1 MEKNV
6 NFKKNKINFGV
17 GTIGRDMVY
26 SMVSMYFLVFITEA
40 VGVSDATLF
49 QITTIMLGARV
60 FDAFNDPIM
69 GVIVDNTHS
78 KYGKY
83 KPWITIG
90 IFLSGIVAFL
100 LFTTFNLRGTSYL
113 IYFAVLYILW
123 GLSWTMNDIAYW
135 SMMPSLSYDQK
146 EREEIG
152 AFARISANIGLF
164 IVVGSVI
171 PLTNMLGDLTGS
183 LERGFTIFMGVLVV
197 IMIIFQMFT
206 VFGVKETKIIGG
218 EDLTKT
224 TLKGMIR
231 ALTKNDQLLVT
242 AIAMAL
248 FMMGYVTT
256 TGFGVYYFKY
266 VFLNENMYS
275 IFAVVLGVSQIIALL
290 VFPKFSDRFSRKKL
304 YGGSIVMIII
314 GYILFFFAPS
324 NIIFVGAAGIF
335 LFAGQA
341 FIQLLM
347 LVFLADTIEYGHL
360 KLGKRNES
368 VTFAIQPFIN
378 KLGAAIASAIV
389 GYTLII
395 SGINSLGDGEVL
407 GERGQLILKTAM
419 MVLPMILIILS
430 FIIYNKK
437 YIIDEKT
444 YTKILEDLILREEGQ
459 KGIEERMGLDQ
470 DE

>member
-6 NFKKNKINFGV
+6 DFKKNKINFGL
-17 GTIGRDMVY
+17 GTVGRDMVY
-26 SMVSMYFLVFITEA
+26 SMVSMYILVFITEA
-40 VGVSDATLF
+40 VGVSDATLV
-49 QITTIMLGARV
+49 QITTIMLAARI

-83 KPWITIG
+83 KPWIVLG
-90 IFLSGIVAFL
+90 IFLSAIVALL
-100 LFTTFNLRGTSYL
+100 LFTTFNLTGTSYL
-113 IYFAVLYILW
+113 IYFAVFYILW

-164 IVVGSVI
+164 FVVGAII
-171 PLTNMLGDLTGS
+171 PVTNMLGETFGS
-183 LERGFTIFMGVLVV
+183 LETGFTVFMAILVV
-197 IMIIFQMFT
+197 IMIAFQMFT
-206 VFGVKETKIIGG
+206 VFGVKEAQVIGG

-248 FMMGYVTT
+248 FMIGYVTT
-256 TGFGVYYFKY
+256 TSFGVYYFKY

-275 IFAVVLGVSQIIALL
+275 LFAIVLGVSQVSALL
-290 VFPKFSDRFSRKKL
+290 VFPLFSKRYPRKTL
-304 YGGSIVMIII
+304 YAGSIVLIII
-314 GYILFFFAPS
+314 GYILFFFAPA
-324 NIIFVGAAGIF
+324 NMLFVGTAGIF
-335 LFAGQA
+335 LFVGQA

-378 KLGAAIASAIV
+378 KMGAAIANGIV
-389 GYTLII
+389 GYTLVI
-395 SGINSLGDGEVL
+395 SGINSLNNGEVL
-407 GERGQLILKTAM
+407 GGQGLFILKAAM
-419 MVLPMILIILS
+419 MLLPMVLIIFS
-430 FIIYNKK
+430 FLLYRKK

-444 YTKILEDLILREEGQ
+444 YHKILEDLILREEGQ
-459 KGIEERMGLDQ
+459 KGIEDRPGE
-470 DE
+470 EE